1 MDPAPSNPIPL
12 LQLLHCCPPPLLFYT
27 FSPTVSLYSFKF
39 TPRNPP
45 AHLLPLQ
52 WKKGLAPMVVSLSS
66 TETHSCHLRTFSRWA
81 GGLNRHFFFSKEAIQ
96 MAKRPRNR
104 CSTSLTIR
112 ETQLKTKM
120 RYHLTPVRMAII
132 KKTTKKC
139 WQECGEKGALVHCR
153 WGYKLV
159 QPSWR
164 TVRRFLKKLKIELP
178 YDPATPLLGIHLKKM
193 KTLIRKHVC
202 TPMSVAALFTR
213 VKI

>member
-81 GGLNRHFFFSKEAIQ
+81 GGLNRHFFFQRSHTDGQEAQEQMLNIANHQRNATQNQNEISPHTCQNGHHQKDHKEVLA
-96 MAKRPRNR
+96 
-104 CSTSLTIR
+104 
-112 ETQLKTKM
+112 
-120 RYHLTPVRMAII
+120 RM
-132 KKTTKKC
+132 
-139 WQECGEKGALVHCR
+139 WRKGSPC
-153 WGYKLV
+153 
-159 QPSWR
+159 
-164 TVRRFLKKLKIELP
+164 T
-178 YDPATPLLGIHLKKM
+178 LLMGI
-193 KTLIRKHVC
+193 
-202 TPMSVAALFTR
+202 
-213 VKI
+213 